1 MQVELDLSNLEEVEL
16 EVFDLARKPEHS
28 SRTHPDL
35 PNKPGGPD
43 NWVEK
48 VGGLPDFIKRVAK
61 HIFYDSPGMT
71 VSHAIA
77 AAVEQCK
84 KWAAKGNP
92 KAIAAIAQW
101 EAKRG
106 ASHAKSAVKKA
117 ARNLSDD
124 TELSAIEIY
133 DLSLLTQRRTGG
145 YTTVGNAPSA
155 RGTGVRGSAYDESK
169 HPRALGGKFGNKVD
183 PSTLI
188 ANKRRVAGN
197 ITNLQVGESYTLPDK
212 VGWVKRTPGGYFV
225 QGNGGFTASVRTL
238 SEAIQAAAALLSMKG
253 TKAAK

>member
-1 MQVELDLSNLEEVEL
+1 MDTEVL
-16 EVFDLARKPEHS
+16 QVFDLARKPEHS

-101 EAKRG
+101 EAKKG
-106 ASHAKSAVKKA
+106 ASHVKSGVKKA
-117 ARNLSDD
+117 ARKLSED
-124 TELSAIEIY
+124 EIEVV
-133 DLSLLTQRRTGG
+133 DLGFGNAHLVMKPKTAYSVL
-145 YTTVGNAPSA
+145 GNAPSA
-155 RGTGVRGSAYDESK
+155 GKGTGVRGAAYDERK
-169 HPRALGGKFGNKVD
+169 HPRQAGGKFGQKIS
-183 PSTLI
+183 PSELI
-188 ANKRRVAGN
+188 AARRKIEGAL
-197 ITNLQVGESYTLPDK
+197 TNLQPGQTVQLPNK
-212 VGWVKRTPGGYFV
+212 VGWVKRMSGGSYFI
-225 QGNGGFTASVRTL
+225 QGNGGYTASVRTL
-238 SEAIQAAAALLSMKG
+238 SEAITAAAALLVKRG
-253 TKAAK
+253 TKQ

>member
-1 MQVELDLSNLEEVEL
+1 MAKSG
-16 EVFDLARKPEHS
+16 HS

-48 VGGLPDFIKRVAK
+48 VGGLPPFIKRVAK

-92 KAIAAIAQW
+92 KAIKAIAEW
-101 EAKRG
+101 EGKKAR
-106 ASHAKSAVKKA
+106 SHAMEQKVVDG
-117 ARNLSDD
+117 R
-124 TELSAIEIY
+124 TIF
-133 DLSLLTQRRTGG
+133 DLSLLRQM
-145 YTTVGNAPSA
+145 
-155 RGTGVRGSAYDESK
+155 RGTVYSTFGNSTSAVSTGVKGASYDESK
-169 HPRALGGKFGNKVD
+169 HVRTTGGQFGNKLD
-183 PSTLI
+183 PSELI
-188 ANKRRVAGN
+188 AAKRRIVGN
-197 ITNLQVGESYTLPDK
+197 ITNLRVGESYNLPDR
-212 VGWVKRTPGGYFV
+212 VGWVKRTPGGYFI

-238 SEAIQAAAALLSMKG
+238 SEAISAAAALMTKKG
-253 TKAAK
+253 LKGQ